1 MKTLK
6 LIGLGNDEFNKRSSF
21 ILEQSEF
28 FQKDFNK
35 ILEKIKIKDMI
46 YDEQLPIK
54 SRMNEIDHFKNEDYD
69 IDVVYTI
76 DTIILIVRAK
86 QENLERFKSLILAYS
101 TMEE

>member
-6 LIGLGNDEFNKRSSF
+6 LIGLGNDEFNKRSFF
-21 ILEQSEF
+21 ILEQSEL
-28 FQKDFNK
+28 FQKYFNE

-54 SRMNEIDHFKNEDYD
+54 SRVNEIDHFKNEDYD
-69 IDVVYTI
+69 IDVIYTKEKI
-76 DTIILIVRAK
+76 MLIVRSK

-101 TMEE
+101 TMEK